1 MTNDVHII
9 ETDEYLDLSNFNLC
23 TQEFED
29 NLSEITHSATIGQF
43 SPDTSVEDPRDSK
56 TITLRVLKNKN
67 DWKDWSLI
75 DKEERWTDGLLYEL
89 FPNTKEFIS
98 TLPFKSIGR
107 VFISFTQNKTNIAP
121 HAGFTP
127 GVQKTWRQEFLWFN
141 LICNKRMWSTNY
153 DNTLEFYENNFVV
166 EDRFEKVYSKGISCW
181 FNPLLLHG
189 VDCGENIS
197 ASLRVD
203 GEYTR
208 EFRKKIFGDEE
219 WKTEFTYVD
228 DKHLDQLGRD

>member
-23 TQEFED
+23 VQEFKD
-29 NLSEITHSATIGQF
+29 TLDKIPNDYINVGQF
-43 SPDTSVEDPRDSK
+43 TPDISVDDEVDSK
-56 TITLRVLKNKN
+56 LISLRIYQNYEDRN
-67 DWKDWSLI
+67 DWALI
-75 DKEERWTDGLLYEL
+75 DKEERFEDGTLYEL
-89 FPNTKEFIS
+89 FPKIKKFVS
-98 TLPFKSIGR
+98 ALPFESIGR
-107 VFISFTQNKTNIAP
+107 TFISFTKNKTNVTP

-127 GVQKTWRQEFLWFN
+127 KVQKTWRQEFLWFN
-141 LICNKRMWSTNY
+141 LIGNKRMWSTNY

-189 VDCGENIS
+189 VDCGEDIS

-203 GEYTR
+203 GEYTK
-208 EFRKKIFGDEE
+208 EFRKKIFGDDE

-228 DKHLDQLGRD
+228 EKPLRRN